1 MASSKAKGLGSSL
14 SIQELA
20 KQPMLGIPE
29 RYVRLDNEPSSI
41 LSEDA
46 TSLQMIPI
54 VDMQQ
59 LLRDD
64 ATDFKLEK
72 LHAACKEWGIFQLV
86 NHGVSSLL
94 VEKLKYEIEEF
105 YMLPSEEKMRFKI
118 QPGDVEGE
126 TLESYISELQKLA
139 MTLFGLM
146 EKALKINK
154 GEIEEMFDDGTQS
167 VRMTYYPPC
176 PQPEMVMGL
185 TPHSDATGITILLQ
199 VNGVEGFQIKKDG
212 IWIPVNFL
220 PDAFVVNVGDIL
232 EGFSSLDDWEDTE
245 GIVEYM
251 LSSSEGEDSDG
262 EVMLNPLTDFDLPT
276 AREQSL
282 ATNDTLTVT
291 AHRLAMIRRG
301 RRKSSIIHHN
311 IAYAY
316 NIHTKTTNTISIQ
329 QQTLAAYNR
338 SGLNPSIKHCTRS
351 LIRPATQQEQAT
363 TSAMTTPKGS
373 ALLCSATDQHAF
385 ALKQDL

>member
-1 MASSKAKGLGSSL
+1 MASSKPKGLGSSL

-59 LLRDD
+59 LLMDE

-72 LHAACKEWGIFQLV
+72 LHSACKEWGIFQLV

-105 YMLPSEEKMRFKI
+105 YKLPSEEKMRFKI

-199 VNGVEGFQIKKDG
+199 VNGVEGFQIRKDG

-232 EGFSSLDDWEDTE
+232 EVCLPFSLYHFQNSL
-245 GIVEYM
+245 G
-251 LSSSEGEDSDG
+251 
-262 EVMLNPLTDFDLPT
+262 
-276 AREQSL
+276 
-282 ATNDTLTVT
+282 
-291 AHRLAMIRRG
+291 
-301 RRKSSIIHHN
+301 
-311 IAYAY
+311 
-316 NIHTKTTNTISIQ
+316 
-329 QQTLAAYNR
+329 
-338 SGLNPSIKHCTRS
+338 
-351 LIRPATQQEQAT
+351 
-363 TSAMTTPKGS
+363 
-373 ALLCSATDQHAF
+373 
-385 ALKQDL
+385 

>member
-1 MASSKAKGLGSSL
+1 MASSKPKGLGSSL

-29 RYVRLDNEPSSI
+29 RYVRLDNEPSTI

-59 LLRDD
+59 LLMDE

-72 LHAACKEWGIFQLV
+72 LHSACKEWGIFQLV

-105 YMLPSEEKMRFKI
+105 YKLPSEEKMRFKI
-118 QPGDVEGE
+118 QPGDVEGYGQTKSMEEDQKVDWADRFFMFVNPVHRRKAHLLPELPSSLRE

-199 VNGVEGFQIKKDG
+199 VNGVEGFQIRKDG

-232 EGFSSLDDWEDTE
+232 EILSNGQYNSIEHRATVNSVKKRISIAMFFNPKFEAEIGPTTSLVNLQNPPLFKRVGMEKYTKDFFSRKLKGKSFLELMRKIE
-245 GIVEYM
+245 N
-251 LSSSEGEDSDG
+251 GEDS
-262 EVMLNPLTDFDLPT
+262 
-276 AREQSL
+276 
-282 ATNDTLTVT
+282 
-291 AHRLAMIRRG
+291 
-301 RRKSSIIHHN
+301 
-311 IAYAY
+311 
-316 NIHTKTTNTISIQ
+316 TT
-329 QQTLAAYNR
+329 
-338 SGLNPSIKHCTRS
+338 
-351 LIRPATQQEQAT
+351 
-363 TSAMTTPKGS
+363 
-373 ALLCSATDQHAF
+373 
-385 ALKQDL
+385 